1 LSIIKKT
8 SFWSAIFSLITI
20 PIVLGFGAIVFVLD
34 NRFKEY
40 PTVSAFLVTLS
51 FFLVGWKLLKQ
62 QEVIDGLKRKY
73 KSKKGF
79 GKSFL
84 ERYN

>member
-1 LSIIKKT
+1 MSKKT

-20 PIVLGFGAIVFVLD
+20 PIVLGLGVIVFVLD

-51 FFLVGWKLLKQ
+51 LFLVGWKLLKQ
-62 QEVIDGLKRKY
+62 QEVINDLKRKY
-73 KSKKGF
+73 EGEKEF

-84 ERYN
+84 ERDN